1 MKEATRIGNLTSA
14 IFTEMNEKKE
24 QIAKTGLEIIDL
36 GIGSPDLPPAPFI
49 KEALIAAVSQDEFF
63 GYPTSE
69 GSLEFRTAVSEWY
82 KERFDVTLCP
92 KTEVLTLMGSQDGLA
107 HIALAYIDKGD
118 YALVPDPGYP
128 IYSASI
134 MLAEGQ
140 VFPIPLLKE
149 NNFLPDLTAIPSEIA
164 QKAKLMV
171 LNYPNNPVAAVAGKE
186 FFQEVV
192 SFAQR
197 NDILI
202 CHDAAYSELAFDGFK
217 PTSLL
222 EIPGAK
228 EIGLEFHSLS
238 KTFNMAGCRIGFVV
252 GNSSALKSLAK
263 IKSNIDYGVF
273 KAIQQAGIAALKGG
287 SDYIRQ
293 YARAYERRRDIL
305 VDGLAEFGWEI
316 PKPKGSMF
324 LWAPLP
330 LGFVSSKEFAFYL
343 LEKTGV
349 VVIPGVAFGKEGE
362 GYVRI
367 ALVKEEQVLQEV
379 IEKIGYIFS

>member
-1 MKEATRIGNLTSA
+1 MKEAARIGNLTSA
-14 IFTEMNEKKE
+14 IFTEMNEKKA
-24 QIAKTGLEIIDL
+24 QVAKTGLEIIDL

-49 KEALIAAVSQDEFF
+49 IEALIAAVNKDEFF

-82 KERFDVTLCP
+82 KDRFNVTLCP
-92 KTEVLTLMGSQDGLA
+92 QTEVLTLMGSQDGLA

-118 YALVPDPGYP
+118 YALIPDPGYP

-134 MLAEGQ
+134 MLAEGKL
-140 VFPIPLLKE
+140 FPMPLLKA
-149 NNFLPDLTAIPSEIA
+149 NNFLPDLAAIPSEIA
-164 QKAKLMV
+164 QKSKLMI
-171 LNYPNNPVAAVAGKE
+171 LNYPNNPVAAVADKE
-186 FFQEVV
+186 FFREAVD
-192 SFAQR
+192 FAQK

-252 GNSSALKSLAK
+252 GNNQALKSLAK

-273 KAIQQAGIAALKGG
+273 KAIQHAGIAALKGG
-287 SDYIRQ
+287 SEYIKE
-293 YARAYERRRDIL
+293 YAQAYESRRDIL
-305 VDGLAEFGWEI
+305 VEGLAALGWEI

-330 LGFVSSKEFAFYL
+330 LGFLSSKEFAFYL
-343 LEKTGV
+343 LEKTGI

-367 ALVKEEQVLQEV
+367 ALVKEELVLQKV
-379 IEKIGYIFS
+379 IERIGYIFS